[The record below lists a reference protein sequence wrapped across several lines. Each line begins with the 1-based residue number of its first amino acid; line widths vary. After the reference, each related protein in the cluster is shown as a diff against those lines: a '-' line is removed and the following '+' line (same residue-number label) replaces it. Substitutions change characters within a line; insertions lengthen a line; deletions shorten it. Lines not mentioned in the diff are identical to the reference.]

1 MNFLPFMNTT
11 RRLPVSMFNW
21 LSQGGGSSSFGS
33 SFAPS
38 SPSSQ
43 VLENSSVQ
51 ADHFSTNTASKVKVT
66 KETLEVVPGVTLATL
81 LQQRENKPRQPG
93 GAFTLYV
100 KEKASSARASS
111 PGRKVTGIIKELSDE
126 WKNLPPSQKDRY
138 LQASKRETEKY
149 QQALK
154 EYNKIMGQK
163 ITLDRVATLIRD
175 VGKRGGRS
183 AATRAPRAI
192 SGYALFIK
200 ETLAGRQGK
209 PDLKALGLQWTS
221 LSQGEKARW
230 SERAKQISP
239 K

>member
-1 MNFLPFMNTT
+1 MNTT
-11 RRLPVSMFNW
+11 KRLPVSMFNW
-21 LSQGGGSSSFGS
+21 FSQGGGSSSFGS
-33 SFAPS
+33 SFAAS
-38 SPSSQ
+38 SSSNQ

-100 KEKASSARASS
+100 KERVSSVRASN

-126 WKNLPPSQKDRY
+126 WKNLSPSQKDRY

-149 QQALK
+149 QQALN

-175 VGKRGGRS
+175 VGKRGGRPAA

-192 SGYALFIK
+192 SGYAFFIK
-200 ETLAGRQGK
+200 ETLTGRQGK

-230 SERAKQISP
+230 SERAKEISP